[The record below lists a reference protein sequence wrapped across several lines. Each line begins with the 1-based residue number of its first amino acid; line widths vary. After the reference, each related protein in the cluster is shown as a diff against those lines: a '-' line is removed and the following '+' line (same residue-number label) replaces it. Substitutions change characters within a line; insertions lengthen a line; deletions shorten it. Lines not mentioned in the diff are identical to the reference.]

1 MAVPSRVAEIV
12 FETRRGPITL
22 PVAELCA
29 PAEATLLDAVRH
41 AGLPLGQSCRGE
53 GVCRSCTVDL
63 ITGGDELGP
72 RTAIELRERRGA
84 PASPPGVRLACQ
96 ARLPAPGAV
105 ARVVVGH
112 PAWGRG
118 PSLATEP
125 GDHGPPDGSPG
136 PAPGASVDP

>member
-1 MAVPSRVAEIV
+1 VAEIV
-12 FETRRGPITL
+12 FETRSGPITL

-41 AGLPLGQSCRGE
+41 AGLPIGQSCRGE
-53 GVCRSCTVDL
+53 GVCRSCAVDL
-63 ITGGDELGP
+63 IAGDEALGS

-112 PAWGRG
+112 PAWGRL
-118 PSLATEP
+118 PSLPAEP
-125 GDHGPPDGSPG
+125 DGHGPAGGSPE

>member
-1 MAVPSRVAEIV
+1 MAEIV

-53 GVCRSCTVDL
+53 GVCRSCAVDL
-63 ITGGDELGP
+63 LAGDELLGP
-72 RTAIELRERRGA
+72 RTAIELRARRGV
-84 PASPPGVRLACQ
+84 PAAPPGVRLACQ
-96 ARLPAPGAV
+96 ARLPAAGAV

-112 PAWGRG
+112 PAWGRL
-118 PSLATEP
+118 PAPPPEP
-125 GDHGPPDGSPG
+125 GIDTPKAGSPG
-136 PAPGASVDP
+136 PVPGASVGP

>member
-1 MAVPSRVAEIV
+1 
-12 FETRRGPITL
+12 
-22 PVAELCA
+22 VAELCA

-53 GVCRSCTVDL
+53 GVCRSCAVDL
-63 ITGGDELGP
+63 IAGDEALSP
-72 RTAIELRERRGA
+72 RTPIELRERRGA

-112 PAWGRG
+112 LAWGRQPG
-118 PSLATEP
+118 LATEP
-125 GDHGPPDGSPG
+125 GPASGSPA

>member
-12 FETRRGPITL
+12 FETRRGLITL
-22 PVAELCA
+22 PVTELCA

-53 GVCRSCTVDL
+53 GVCRSCAVDL
-63 ITGGDELGP
+63 IAGDEALSP
-72 RTAIELRERRGA
+72 RTPIELRERRGA

-112 PAWGRG
+112 LAWGRQPG
-118 PSLATEP
+118 LATEP
-125 GDHGPPDGSPG
+125 GPASGSPA

>member
-1 MAVPSRVAEIV
+1 MAEIV
-12 FETRRGPITL
+12 FETRRGAITL
-22 PVAELCA
+22 PVSELCA

-53 GVCRSCTVDL
+53 GVCRSCAVDL
-63 ITGGDELGP
+63 RAGEAHLGP
-72 RTAIELRERRGA
+72 RTATELRLDRRGA

-112 PAWGRG
+112 PAWGAPHHAAEEPTAL
-118 PSLATEP
+118 PSQ
-125 GDHGPPDGSPG
+125 GVSPG
-136 PAPGASVDP
+136 PATGASVDP